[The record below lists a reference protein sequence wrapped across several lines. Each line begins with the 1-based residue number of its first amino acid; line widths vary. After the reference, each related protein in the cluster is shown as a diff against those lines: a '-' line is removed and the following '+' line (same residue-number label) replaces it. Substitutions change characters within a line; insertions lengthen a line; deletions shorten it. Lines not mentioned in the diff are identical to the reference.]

1 MADSRHLEIS
11 FYAWPFTFGSYS
23 KDPVVALITAIVKSH
38 LLGQSPNGWI
48 GYEPK
53 QSSFKRA
60 YMYLIH
66 ACTIFPIYLQNYSN
80 AINLPIT
87 LKALSI
93 TDVSHASRR
102 SANSL
107 NRCPMQYVIG
117 FFKGQDKAPTYFPT
131 CFTLFGFNRKARS
144 LFGWA
149 IYTMLSFLK
158 APQTSKYY
166 IFQPFATVPQNQLM
180 HISPTNFFLCN
191 APLSGISWA
200 VFLPKTGVLT
210 LDKS

>member
-117 FFKGQDKAPTYFPT
+117 FFKSQDKAPTYFPT

-166 IFQPFATVPQNQLM
+166 NFSHLLQFPKINWCTSHQP
-180 HISPTNFFLCN
+180 ISF
-191 APLSGISWA
+191 S
-200 VFLPKTGVLT
+200 VMLPSVAYLGRY
-210 LDKS
+210 SYPRQEF